1 MQEWKL
7 EIIKE
12 LDKQSEE
19 LKEIRF
25 YDVARKM
32 GYNHIKVGDVRDIAT
47 YFLKEHPTYKAVRF
61 VKDPKKISS
70 TESLFTTLVL
80 TECEYQTEEE
90 LLEEISFSG
99 NAATRAKRKYRDK
112 TYDRME
118 LSLPKG
124 LKDEIADRV
133 KAGKASSNTA
143 YVVEAIREKMDRE
156 QG

>member
-80 TECEYQTEEE
+80 TECEYQTEE
-90 LLEEISFSG
+90 ISFSG

>member
-19 LKEIRF
+19 LNEIRF

-32 GYNHIKVGDVRDIAT
+32 GYKHIKVGDVRDIAT

-70 TESLFTTLVL
+70 TES
-80 TECEYQTEEE
+80 
-90 LLEEISFSG
+90 
-99 NAATRAKRKYRDK
+99 
-112 TYDRME
+112 
-118 LSLPKG
+118 
-124 LKDEIADRV
+124 
-133 KAGKASSNTA
+133 
-143 YVVEAIREKMDRE
+143 
-156 QG
+156 